1 MKHQFFIIPV
11 LALSLTMLNTV
22 AHAQN
27 KQTEVQSV
35 YSYNGK
41 TTINAT
47 EDGKKFEIEMDGQK
61 IVQMHV
67 DGKKIREEDF
77 SKYESSIKKIEERI
91 EKERARAEEARAEAA
106 IHREEAAKH
115 RAEAEVHRKEAA
127 VAREAAEK
135 DRARASVQ
143 RKEAEIQRKEA
154 EQHRAHAERQREE
167 AQAQRAVADRHRA
180 EAEVHR
186 KDAEKHRAEAEVH
199 RAAAAEE
206 RRKFDTMIDELVTD
220 KLIPS
225 RKELRSL
232 VFDNN
237 ELLIND
243 VKQPDAVYKK
253 YKEKYLKNKSGRITF
268 RNDVDSRTISLD

>member
-1 MKHQFFIIPV
+1 MKHQSLIIAA
-11 LALSLTMLNTV
+11 LALALTVHNTDV
-22 AHAQN
+22 HAQN

-47 EDGKKFEIEMDGQK
+47 EDGQKFEIEMEGKK
-61 IVQMHV
+61 IVQLHV

-77 SKYESSIKKIEERI
+77 SKYESTIKKIEERI
-91 EKERARAEEARAEAA
+91 EKERAKAEKARAEAA
-106 IHREEAAKH
+106 IHREEAEKH
-115 RAEAEVHRKEAA
+115 RAEAEVHRKEASA
-127 VAREAAEK
+127 AREAAEK
-135 DRARASVQ
+135 DRNRAAVQ
-143 RKEAEIQRKEA
+143 RQEAETQRRQA
-154 EQHRAHAERQREE
+154 EQHRTHAERQREE

-186 KDAEKHRAEAEVH
+186 NEAEKHRAEAEVH

-225 RKELRSL
+225 RKELRSV

-253 YKEKYLKNKSGRITF
+253 YKEKYLKNTTGRITF
-268 RNDVDSRTISLD
+268 RNDDGSRTISLD